1 MIEFFIAILLG
12 LAYNI
17 DSTTRNGDLPAGNS
31 TEYSTTNDEPVDET
45 GGENG
50 QIPPPPQP

>member
-1 MIEFFIAILLG
+1 MIEFLIAILLG
-12 LAYNI
+12 LACNT
-17 DSTTRNGDLPAGNS
+17 DNTTANADTTTQTS
-31 TEYSTTNDEPVDET
+31 TEYSTLDDDTIVDT

>member
-1 MIEFFIAILLG
+1 MIEFLIAILLG
-12 LAYNI
+12 LACNTGNTI
-17 DSTTRNGDLPAGNS
+17 GNEDLPSGNN
-31 TEYSTTNDEPVDET
+31 TEYSTLDDGIIGET

>member
-1 MIEFFIAILLG
+1 MIEFLIAILLG
-12 LAYNI
+12 LAYNT
-17 DSTTRNGDLPAGNS
+17 DSTTGNQDLPAGNS
-31 TEYSTTNDEPVDET
+31 TEYSTTNEEPVDET